1 MGGRT
6 TNGAADALYA
16 TVRELLLDLLV
27 DPMKDVE
34 VAKKLQISPGQAKTW
49 LRRLVN
55 EGVLEKKKKPSG
67 YVVSRRLL

>member
-1 MGGRT
+1 MKESPPENVYVGGRT

-34 VAKKLQISPGQAKTW
+34 VAKKLQISAWAGED
-49 LRRLVN
+49 LVAAA
-55 EGVLEKKKKPSG
+55 SQ
-67 YVVSRRLL
+67 